1 MISTSIFELGSCNV
15 KDSFSCTLRD
25 QMYKSKKILAGITEA
40 HSTAGSGFIVRSGTG
55 HVKGYHTLVLVPDI
69 CHTVYV
75 RILTLYMIA
84 GEKIIPVSIQDGE
97 SFIYL
102 FGSFEFLH
110 DLLSRLF
117 FDHV

>member
-1 MISTSIFELGSCNV
+1 
-15 KDSFSCTLRD
+15 
-25 QMYKSKKILAGITEA
+25 MYKAKKILTGISKAHASSCTGFVVGSRAGKVE
-40 HSTAGSGFIVRSGTG
+40 S
-55 HVKGYHTLVLVPDI
+55 YHTLVLVPDI

>member
-1 MISTSIFELGSCNV
+1 ML
-15 KDSFSCTLRD
+15 KD
-25 QMYKSKKILAGITEA
+25 
-40 HSTAGSGFIVRSGTG
+40 
-55 HVKGYHTLVLVPDI
+55 YHTLVLVPDI

-102 FGSFEFLH
+102 FRSFEFLH
-110 DLLSRLF
+110 DLLGPVFLITFKASHLSSF
-117 FDHV
+117 GFSQ